1 MNNSKLTL
9 ARIIARLTLFIS
21 FSIHAAEPLNLRH
34 ISFANLQNK
43 YSLSLSQ
50 YPVPL
55 LSSQDF
61 SYLEQH
67 YDAQQTEH
75 IRMQQRYKGFPVFG
89 GYAVLHRKHLPGTAS
104 SVHMNGNIY
113 RKLFEDLGSCP
124 PKFMANASQQLET
137 FSQSF
142 PPDQIRD
149 QSVQAMVFVDEKDKA
164 HWAYQIQLYLQPND
178 RLPTQPT
185 VIIAENTGEIL
196 LQWDA
201 LTTLHQAVYGL
212 GFGGN
217 RHTVKYQYGKEMPYL
232 DLIRDDQS
240 GLCFLENEHIKVI
253 DMHHRTQRPN
263 HPMSFLCQEDSPEH
277 TYWTGYARD
286 GYDQVNGSYSV
297 SNDAM
302 HFGYMIKKMYR
313 ELYGVEV
320 LQRDQ
325 QPTQLIFRVHFSNYF
340 ANAFWDGQQM
350 TFGDGDGEFYS
361 PVTIGIIAHE
371 LSHGFTQQHSGL
383 LYFGQAGGINEA
395 FSDMASQAAEY
406 YAYGKASWTV
416 GADVS
421 KTDSALRWFQHPSR
435 DGVSIERATDY
446 QNCMDVHYSSGVY
459 NRLFY
464 LLATHSNWDPQKAFH
479 VMLKANRDYWTPTTN
494 FAEGACGILAASR
507 DLGFSED
514 DVKEALDKVMIK
526 YENC

>member
-1 MNNSKLTL
+1 
-9 ARIIARLTLFIS
+9 
-21 FSIHAAEPLNLRH
+21 
-34 ISFANLQNK
+34 
-43 YSLSLSQ
+43 
-50 YPVPL
+50 
-55 LSSQDF
+55 
-61 SYLEQH
+61 
-67 YDAQQTEH
+67 
-75 IRMQQRYKGFPVFG
+75 
-89 GYAVLHRKHLPGTAS
+89 
-104 SVHMNGNIY
+104 
-113 RKLFEDLGSCP
+113 
-124 PKFMANASQQLET
+124 
-137 FSQSF
+137 
-142 PPDQIRD
+142 
-149 QSVQAMVFVDEKDKA
+149 
-164 HWAYQIQLYLQPND
+164 
-178 RLPTQPT
+178 
-185 VIIAENTGEIL
+185 
-196 LQWDA
+196 
-201 LTTLHQAVYGL
+201 
-212 GFGGN
+212 
-217 RHTVKYQYGKEMPYL
+217 
-232 DLIRDDQS
+232 
-240 GLCFLENEHIKVI
+240 
-253 DMHHRTQRPN
+253 
-263 HPMSFLCQEDSPEH
+263 
-277 TYWTGYARD
+277 
-286 GYDQVNGSYSV
+286 
-297 SNDAM
+297 M

-435 DGVSIERATDY
+435 DGVSIERAIDY
-446 QNCMDVHYSSGVY
+446 QNGMDVHYSSGVY